1 MVVVC
6 LIFSSFISSTAP
18 PVAGPNSMCYNC
30 HEEGHYSYECLRP
43 CRLCSDPD
51 HTSYYCPERTGRPI
65 PPRYNPAPPS
75 STCTTTP
82 SGSSTSTSPSGSS
95 TNTPLAGPS
104 SSSSSHV
111 QCAITDSPVVSN
123 DNNVRRPKV
132 LISRGTQT
140 DKKIVTGRQYRRRLR
155 RNLILCSSD
164 EEEKKKETPTSPT
177 PEWEE
182 NTLPLVPPSSPRP
195 PLDSVPI
202 ELLEDE

>member
-1 MVVVC
+1 
-6 LIFSSFISSTAP
+6 
-18 PVAGPNSMCYNC
+18 MCYNC

-43 CRLCSDPD
+43 CRVCSDPD

-75 STCTTTP
+75 STCTSTP

-95 TNTPLAGPS
+95 TSTPLAGPS
-104 SSSSSHV
+104 SSHV
-111 QCAITDSPVVSN
+111 QCAISDSPVVSN

-164 EEEKKKETPTSPT
+164 EEEKKKENPTSPT
-177 PEWEE
+177 PAWEE
-182 NTLPLVPPSSPRP
+182 NTLPLVPPSSPLP